1 MDASFRPI
9 IAQMAELAALADQE
23 SPQTEKRQ
31 SAAAAQ
37 AERITS
43 EMRQIFSALKEPL
56 VLVSKKGFSVL
67 ANPAAKKL
75 LDLDPVGRPIEKVV
89 EKLKLT
95 RTGGRPVTHH
105 DLPIKYALDG
115 YTIIGERFS
124 FIDRNNTTRFFSI
137 SSYPLILDKAV
148 HGAVVVLHDETERSP
163 DCLKCDLAR
172 ESSALKA
179 IFDSAPEAIV
189 VADENCRIIMSNPK
203 ARWLYDQQNG
213 KDAEVLMRKPEAQYA
228 DEHPNDIITLPL
240 GRTVFRKEVISDF
253 EMAVNHPGRPVKHI
267 LVNTSPILDQN
278 GNISGGVGIFH
289 DITERK
295 LEKLELQR
303 IRQELEK
310 RVALRTRE
318 LSETIDTLRG
328 EIKERERI
336 ERRLRYSEAALKR
349 ISKKMLD
356 TLEADR
362 KTIAKELHDSIGASL
377 AAIKFS
383 LEEKLAK
390 MTSTPPDDLT
400 SLENIVSH
408 LMDMIKETKRISANL
423 RPSTMDDLGL
433 AATVSWFCREF
444 KTFYKNIEIKHHI
457 DIDESDTS
465 DSMKIVI
472 YRILQ
477 EAMNNAAKHGQ
488 PTRIDLTL
496 KKNGDGIYL
505 AIGDDGVGFEP
516 GDGLISSDPLSG
528 HGIVGM
534 KERAEICGG
543 TFKIAPRPGGGTM
556 VEVIIPVLAHQ
567 C

>member
-1 MDASFRPI
+1 MDEPFRPI
-9 IAQMAELAALADQE
+9 ISQMADLAARADQE
-23 SPQTEKRQ
+23 NPQTEKGQ
-31 SAAAAQ
+31 SATAAQ

-56 VLVSKKGFSVL
+56 VLVSKKGVSVL
-67 ANPAAKKL
+67 ANPAAKRL

-95 RTGGRPVTHH
+95 GTGGKPVTHH

-115 YTIIGERFS
+115 YIIVGERFS
-124 FIDRNNTTRFFSI
+124 FIDQNNTTRFFSI
-137 SSYPLILDKAV
+137 SSYPLIIDKAV

-203 ARWLYDQQNG
+203 ARWLYDQQDWKG
-213 KDAEVLMRKPEAQYA
+213 AEVLIREPETQYSG
-228 DEHPNDIITLPL
+228 EPPNDIITLPL

-267 LVNTSPILDQN
+267 LVNTSPILDPD
-278 GNISGGVGIFH
+278 GNIAGGVGIFH

-295 LEKLELQR
+295 REKLELQR
-303 IRQELEK
+303 IRQELET
-310 RVALRTRE
+310 RVDLRTRE
-318 LSETIDTLRG
+318 LSETIDVLTG
-328 EIKERERI
+328 EIEERERI
-336 ERRLRYSEAALKR
+336 ERRLRHSEAALKG

-362 KTIAKELHDSIGASL
+362 KTVAKELHDSIGASL

-390 MTSTPPDDLT
+390 MTSTPPDELT
-400 SLENIVSH
+400 SLESIVSY
-408 LMDMIKETKRISANL
+408 LMDTIKETKRISANL

-433 AATVSWFCREF
+433 TATISWFCREF
-444 KTFYKNIEIKHHI
+444 KTFYKNIEIKPHI
-457 DIDESDTS
+457 DIDEGDTS

-477 EAMNNAAKHGQ
+477 EAMTNAAKHGQ
-488 PTRIDLTL
+488 PSRIDLTL
-496 KKNGDGIYL
+496 KKNGRNIYL
-505 AIGDDGVGFEP
+505 AIADDGVGFEP
-516 GDGLISSDPLSG
+516 GAALISTDPLSG
-528 HGIVGM
+528 HGITGM
-534 KERAEICGG
+534 QERAEICGG
-543 TFKIAPRPGGGTM
+543 AFKIEPRPGGGTI
-556 VEVIIPVLAHQ
+556 VEVIIPLLAHQ

>member
-1 MDASFRPI
+1 MDAPFRPI
-9 IAQMAELAALADQE
+9 IAQMADLAARADQE
-23 SPQTEKRQ
+23 NPQTETRQ
-31 SAAAAQ
+31 FAAAAQ
-37 AERITS
+37 AGRITS

-56 VLVSKKGFSVL
+56 VLVSKKGISVL

-115 YTIIGERFS
+115 YTIVGERFS

-137 SSYPLILDKAV
+137 SSYPLIIDKAV

-172 ESSALKA
+172 ESAALKA

-203 ARWLYDQQNG
+203 ARWLYDQQDWKG
-213 KDAEVLMRKPEAQYA
+213 ADVLIREPEMQYSG
-228 DEHPNDIITLPL
+228 EPPNDIITLPL
-240 GRTVFRKEVISDF
+240 SRTVFRKEVISDF
-253 EMAVNHPGRPVKHI
+253 EMSINHPGSPVKHI
-267 LVNTSPILDQN
+267 LVNTSPVLDPD
-278 GNISGGVGIFH
+278 GNIAGGVGIFH
-289 DITERK
+289 DITEKK

-318 LSETIDTLRG
+318 LSKTIDTLRG

-336 ERRLRYSEAALKR
+336 ERRLRYSEAALKG

-390 MTSTPPDDLT
+390 MTSTPPDELT
-400 SLENIVSH
+400 SLENVVSY
-408 LMDMIKETKRISANL
+408 LMDTIKETKRISANL

-433 AATVSWFCREF
+433 TATISWFCREF
-444 KTFYKNIEIKHHI
+444 KTFYRNIEIQPHI

-465 DSMKIVI
+465 DSIKIVI

-516 GDGLISSDPLSG
+516 GDDLISADPLSG

-543 TFKIAPRPGGGTM
+543 TFNIAPRPGGGTI
-556 VEVIIPVLAHQ
+556 VEVMIPLLAHQ